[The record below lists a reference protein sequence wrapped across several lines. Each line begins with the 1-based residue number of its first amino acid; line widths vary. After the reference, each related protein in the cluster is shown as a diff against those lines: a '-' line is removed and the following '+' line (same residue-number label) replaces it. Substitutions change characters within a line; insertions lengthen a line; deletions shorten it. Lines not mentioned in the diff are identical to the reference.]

1 MLKLSEKRKRFRLFN
16 YSLDGKGVPKD
27 VNEPRNFKFYFK
39 LLGRNLSRLM
49 SINMLIVFSNFP
61 ICFVLFG
68 LSGNLNTTSY
78 SPVSSMFG
86 PLYGAMKISGETSPL
101 TAALNGVHGL
111 QVEIS
116 VPTTATYIMYALGLL
131 VLLTFGLSMVGTT
144 YIVRN
149 IVKGEPIFLMHDF
162 MYAIKKNFR
171 QALLFGI
178 LDLGLCFLIIYD
190 FLFLWANSSLG
201 YVNSLMFYIAVA
213 IGIIYFVMRYYV
225 YIMMVTFDLSIY
237 KLLKNSFLFSLIGIK
252 RNILGT
258 IGIFLLA
265 LFSYSL
271 LMVFP
276 PLGAI
281 LPFVITIAIG
291 QFTAIYT
298 AWPKIYS
305 VMIEP
310 YEEEDTTP
318 KEESIFVDRG

>member
-1 MLKLSEKRKRFRLFN
+1 MAEKRKRFRLFN

-27 VNEPRNFKFYFK
+27 VDEPRNFKFYFK

-49 SINMLIVFSNFP
+49 SVNMLIVFSNFP
-61 ICFVLFG
+61 IFFVLFG

-78 SPVSSMFG
+78 SPVSSLFG
-86 PLYGAMKISGETSPL
+86 PIYGAMKISGETSPL
-101 TAALNGVHGL
+101 TSAINGVHAL

-116 VPTTATYIMYALGLL
+116 VPTTATYVMYALGLL
-131 VLLTFGLSMVGTT
+131 VLFTFGFSMVGTT

-162 MYAIKKNFR
+162 KYAIKKNWR
-171 QALLFGI
+171 QGLIFGI
-178 LDLGLCFLIIYD
+178 IDLGLCVLIFYD
-190 FLFLWANSSLG
+190 IIFLWANASLG
-201 YVNSLMFYIAVA
+201 YVNSLMFYIALVIA
-213 IGIIYFVMRYYV
+213 IIYFVMRYYI
-225 YIMMVTFDLSIY
+225 YIMMITFDLSIY
-237 KLLKNSFLFSLIGIK
+237 KLLKNAFIFSLVGFK
-252 RNILGT
+252 RNFLGT
-258 IGIFLLA
+258 AGIIILA

-276 PLGAI
+276 PLGAV

-305 VMIEP
+305 IMIEP

-318 KEESIFVDRG
+318 KEEAIFVDRG